1 MAVAG
6 IASKRNLEALG
17 KPSPDLVAQPQ
28 SLLSMASIEVEEVRF
43 RPQHQAAASRP
54 AGEVMVL
61 VQFNRRR
68 RRSSPFKAEP
78 LKLQADNNILLQ
90 DWRRQQASVCLWLP
104 PRPIASRC

>member
-17 KPSPDLVAQPQ
+17 KPSPDLVARPQ

-61 VQFNRRR
+61 VQSNRRR
-68 RRSSPFKAEP
+68 RRSSPFKAPRLEEAAGLRLP
-78 LKLQADNNILLQ
+78 LASSPAH
-90 DWRRQQASVCLWLP
+90 RRGRRHGQWL
-104 PRPIASRC
+104 ASRC